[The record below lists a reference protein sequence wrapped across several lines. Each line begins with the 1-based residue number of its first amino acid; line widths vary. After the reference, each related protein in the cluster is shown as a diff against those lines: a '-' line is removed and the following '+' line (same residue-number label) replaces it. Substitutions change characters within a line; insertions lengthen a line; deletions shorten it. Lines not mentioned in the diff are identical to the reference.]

1 MFSVKY
7 NRTTNHIDGLTIRTV
22 SADSTPEKDSER
34 GYVVAYS
41 QNACGSL
48 TRYTF
53 AEGST
58 HESLSDALEAARKAG
73 GRKLCKTCEKAA
85 EAMIAAET
93 NAPETLPLVIEDEP
107 NGEKPDTMANT
118 DVHAKNDVTTE
129 DGTKVIEQIDAN
141 VERVRSL
148 AEAENAEGAKALH
161 DETEA
166 LISTLTGKGSIAVK
180 KDKRAALA
188 AASVVEPKREET
200 PAPAANVPATLETV
214 DYHAIPGM
222 DDLIKAGANKVKEGV
237 SLGLKMTDVA
247 TEVARVQ
254 LEMRQHMRNK
264 AGLPDLL
271 AESKYTKN
279 AAKEIYDTAAKGLEA
294 DDVLAKS
301 AHASLKKGAQNRMSD
316 VLVEFLRTLDEQPEF
331 AREFFPAA
339 IEKHADKKPTEAV
352 YAFYEENGT
361 TLPRKGRTEL
371 AREAAREKAKE
382 LEAAKADKDNGEGE
396 GEGEGNGNGAEI
408 VPVEYV
414 SAYIAKLTKAN
425 KGMKAEFFGKLTED
439 EKKSALDDLN
449 AQLVI
454 MKSLVAELIA

>member
-1 MFSVKY
+1 MFTVKY
-7 NRTTNHIDGLTIRTV
+7 NRTTNHIDGLTIRTA

-107 NGEKPDTMANT
+107 NGEKIDTMANT

-129 DGTKVIEQIDAN
+129 DGAKVIEQIDAN

-180 KDKRAALA
+180 KDKRAALT
-188 AASVVEPKREET
+188 AASVVEPKAET

-222 DDLIKAGANKVKEGV
+222 DNLIKAGADKVKEGV

-247 TEVARVQ
+247 ADVARVQ

-279 AAKEIYDTAAKGLEA
+279 AAKEIYDTAAKGLAA

-316 VLVEFLRTLDEQPEF
+316 VIVDFLRTLDEQPEF

-339 IEKHADKKPTEAV
+339 IEKHADKTPTEAV
-352 YAFYEENGT
+352 YAFYEEHGT

-382 LEAAKADKDNGEGE
+382 LEAAKADKAEGEGE
-396 GEGEGNGNGAEI
+396 GEGEGNGASEVI
-408 VPVEYV
+408 PVEYV
-414 SAYIAKLTKAN
+414 SGYIAKLTKAN
-425 KGMKAEFFGKLTED
+425 KGMKAEVFGKLTED

-454 MKSLVAELIA
+454 MKSLVAELMV